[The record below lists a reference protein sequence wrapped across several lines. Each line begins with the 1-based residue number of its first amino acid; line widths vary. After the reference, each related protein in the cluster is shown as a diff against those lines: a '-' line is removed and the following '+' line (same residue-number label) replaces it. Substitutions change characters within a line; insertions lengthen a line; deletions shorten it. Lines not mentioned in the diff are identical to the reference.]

1 MFIKSSALVDILLSF
16 SFDIIKLTIV
26 IYCNKRLKGEI
37 IVRNCTEC
45 NHKFKFYDRLKYFFS
60 LEGHLKCSKC
70 NSIYKSK
77 ANVYRG
83 IYIFI
88 ITMSNIFVFN
98 NIIIL
103 NDFMLK
109 FKLQILILFITIP
122 LFDLLPHRLHRY
134 EKIN

>member
-1 MFIKSSALVDILLSF
+1 MKLFLLVYSCLTISSA
-16 SFDIIKLTIV
+16 IIKLAIV
-26 IYCNKRLKGEI
+26 IYYNKRLKGET

-45 NHKFKFYDRLKYFFS
+45 NHKFTFYDRLKCILS
-60 LEGHLKCSKC
+60 LKEHLKCTEC

-83 IYIFI
+83 IYTFI
-88 ITMSNIFVFN
+88 ILISNMFVFN

-109 FKLQILILFITIP
+109 IKLQILMIIITFP
-122 LFDLLPHRLHRY
+122 LFDLLPHRWHRY